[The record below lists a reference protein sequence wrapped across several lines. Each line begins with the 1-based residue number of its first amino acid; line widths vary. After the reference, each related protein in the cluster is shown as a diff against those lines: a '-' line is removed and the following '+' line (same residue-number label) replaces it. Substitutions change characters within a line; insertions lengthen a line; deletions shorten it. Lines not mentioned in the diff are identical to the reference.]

1 MKRIPFFILTLL
13 AATVSRAQQP
23 ATLPD
28 ELRTLIQQA
37 NANFP
42 QLKQQQEQIKA
53 GDIRTDIVRTALKP
67 SVSGNASYLY
77 VDPVSKAT
85 IPINGRDAVV
95 QFQPNHNLNA
105 NVAAGQ
111 TIYDWGRTGA
121 AIRQAQDNVQLLKR
135 SLDITQQNLGY
146 QVAAAYYG
154 VGFLQKSITV
164 QDSVIKTAGANVK
177 ILADRLK
184 NGDAL
189 LFDVLT
195 QEVRV
200 KTAVNAK
207 IDQQNQLDRQLAL
220 LTYLTGNGNPITG
233 PIAVQFDT
241 AVQPFTVD
249 AQLQTALT
257 GNRDV
262 LLAQDR
268 VRSAET
274 EIQINNLLSR
284 PSLTANASAG
294 FKNGYLPN
302 INSPRANLTA
312 GVSLSVP
319 IYSGNRYKLQNQAAQ
334 LNLNASR
341 YAVETANAQLRQ
353 SLAQLDADI
362 RSNQARLQN
371 LETQVA
377 QSRKAL
383 EIANVRL
390 RNGVITP
397 VELES
402 AETGVEQA
410 ELGRLNFQYQLLLN
424 QLELKRL
431 LGESLGGN

>member
-1 MKRIPFFILTLL
+1 MKRIPFFLLTLL
-13 AATVSRAQQP
+13 ATTALRAQQP
-23 ATLPD
+23 AQLPD

-37 NANFP
+37 NTNFP

-53 GDIRTDIVRTALKP
+53 GDVRVDIVRTALKP
-67 SVSGNASYLY
+67 SVSGNVSYLY
-77 VDPVSKAT
+77 IDPVSKAT
-85 IPINGRDAVV
+85 IPVNGRDATV
-95 QFQPNHNLNA
+95 QFQPNHNVNA
-105 NVAAGQ
+105 AVSAGQ
-111 TIYDWGRTGA
+111 SLYDWGRTGA
-121 AIRQAQDNVQLLKR
+121 SIRQAQDNVQLLKR

-154 VGFLQKSITV
+154 IGFLQKSITV
-164 QDSVIKTAGANVK
+164 QDSVIKTAGANVT
-177 ILADRLK
+177 ILANRLK

-200 KTAVNAK
+200 KTALNAK
-207 IDQQNQLDRQLAL
+207 IEQQNQLDRQLAL
-220 LTYLTGNGNPITG
+220 LTYLTGNTAPISGPITT
-233 PIAVQFDT
+233 QFDA
-241 AVQPFTVD
+241 AVQPFTVEG
-249 AQLQTALT
+249 QLQTALT
-257 GNRDV
+257 ANKDV

-294 FKNGYLPN
+294 FRNGYLPN
-302 INSPRANLTA
+302 INTPRANLTA

-319 IYSGNRYKLQNQAAQ
+319 IYSGKRYSLQNQAAQ
-334 LNLNASR
+334 LSLSASR

-362 RSNQARLQN
+362 RSNQSRLQN
-371 LETQVA
+371 LETQVLQA
-377 QSRKAL
+377 RKAL
-383 EIANVRL
+383 AIANVRL

-402 AETGVEQA
+402 AETSVEQA
-410 ELGRLNFQYQLLLN
+410 ELGRLSFQYQLLLN

-431 LGESLGGN
+431 SGESLVVN

>member
-1 MKRIPFFILTLL
+1 MKRTFLSVLILFTV
-13 AATVSRAQQP
+13 TVSRAQQP
-23 ATLPD
+23 AQLPD

-37 NANFP
+37 TTNFP

-53 GDIRTDIVRTALKP
+53 GDVRVDIARTALKP
-67 SVSGNASYLY
+67 AVNGNAQYLY

-85 IPINGRDAVV
+85 IPVNGHDQTLA
-95 QFQPNHNLNA
+95 FQPNHNI
-105 NVAAGQ
+105 NVNVSAGQ

-121 AIRQAQDNVQLLKR
+121 AVRQAQDNVQVLKR
-135 SLDITQQNLGY
+135 SLDITQQTLSY

-195 QEVRV
+195 QQVRV
-200 KTAVNAK
+200 KTAINTK
-207 IDQQNQLDRQLAL
+207 IEQQNQLERQLAL
-220 LTYLTGNGNPITG
+220 LTYLTGNPNPIGG
-233 PIAVQFDT
+233 PVAAQFDA
-241 AVQPFTVD
+241 AVQPFTID

-257 GNRDV
+257 SNKDV

-268 VRSAET
+268 MRSAET
-274 EIQINNLLSR
+274 EIQINNLAGR
-284 PSLTANASAG
+284 PSLTSNASAG
-294 FKNGYLPN
+294 FKNGYLPD
-302 INSPRANLTA
+302 INAPKANLTA
-312 GVSLSVP
+312 GVSLVVP
-319 IYSGNRYKLQNQAAQ
+319 IYAGKRYSLQNQAAQ

-353 SLAQLDADI
+353 SLAQLNADI
-362 RSNQARLQN
+362 RSNQTRLAN
-371 LETQVA
+371 LETQVLQA
-377 QSRKAL
+377 RNAL
-383 EIANVRL
+383 QIANTRL

-431 LGESLGGN
+431 SGEGLTGN

>member
-1 MKRIPFFILTLL
+1 MKPTFLSILSLFV
-13 AATVSRAQQP
+13 ATVSLAQQP
-23 ATLPD
+23 TQLPD

-37 NANFP
+37 NTNFP
-42 QLKQQQEQIKA
+42 QLKQQQELIKA
-53 GDIRTDIVRTALKP
+53 GDLRADIARTALKP
-67 SVSGNASYLY
+67 NVVGNAQYLY

-85 IPINGRDAVV
+85 LPINGVDRTLA
-95 QFQPNHNLNA
+95 FQPNHNVNV

-111 TIYDWGRTGA
+111 TLYDWGRTGA
-121 AIRQAQDNVQLLKR
+121 SVRQAQDNVQILKR
-135 SLDITQQNLGY
+135 NLDITQQTLSY

-154 VGFLQKSITV
+154 IGFLQKSITV

-195 QEVRV
+195 QQVRV
-200 KTAVNAK
+200 KTAINTK
-207 IDQQNQLDRQLAL
+207 IEQQNQLERQLAL
-220 LTYLTGNGNPITG
+220 LTYLTGNPNPVSG
-233 PIAVQFDT
+233 PIATQFDA
-241 AVQPFTVD
+241 AVQPYTVD

-257 GNRDV
+257 SNKDV
-262 LLAQDR
+262 QLAQDR

-274 EIQINNLLSR
+274 DIQINNLASR

-294 FKNGYLPN
+294 FKNGYLPD
-302 INSPRANLTA
+302 INAPKANLTA
-312 GVSLSVP
+312 GVSLVVP
-319 IYSGNRYKLQNQAAQ
+319 IYSGKRYSLQNQAAQ

-353 SLAQLDADI
+353 SLAQLNADI
-362 RSNQARLQN
+362 RSNQTRLQN
-371 LETQVA
+371 LETQVLQA
-377 QSRKAL
+377 RQAL
-383 EIANVRL
+383 AIANTRL

-431 LGESLGGN
+431 SGESLMGN